1 VMGEQSMSG
10 YMHSVPH
17 DGRGVP
23 IDELFQRGVAF
34 AAGRAGEVDLVEAH
48 KCFNLAAAAGDAGAA
63 RRREEIAAEMSRDEI
78 AEALRAA
85 REWLAHH

>member
-1 VMGEQSMSG
+1 MSG
-10 YMHSVPH
+10 HLHSAPY
-17 DGRGVP
+17 DGRGAS
-23 IDELFQRGVAF
+23 IDELFQRGMAL
-34 AAGRAGEVDLVEAH
+34 AAGRAGEVDLIEAH

-85 REWLAHH
+85 REWLARH